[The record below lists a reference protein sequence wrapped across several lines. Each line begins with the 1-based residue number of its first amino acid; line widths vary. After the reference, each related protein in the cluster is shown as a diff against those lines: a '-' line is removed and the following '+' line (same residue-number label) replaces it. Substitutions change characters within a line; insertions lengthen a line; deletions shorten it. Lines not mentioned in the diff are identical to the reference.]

1 MSANLVK
8 SLTSPSNTLNAEITS
23 VCGGSYVISDS
34 GIRSNVLQ
42 FPSEGTELWID
53 EQQELFCDRMMDRAG
68 ECSRSVP
75 PSPTHGLRSKRVGR
89 LLYCS
94 TPAGRGRGIIA
105 NSRGQV
111 SIRSSET
118 NKSDS
123 SHRNDDHNK
132 ECEHG
137 LECNCYLS
145 DSRCSITNSQSA
157 TASTRTGTEAADE
170 QEASELSHA
179 SRTGSVVSLTRDHGR
194 SVTNNGRKEVSERVR
209 SQHRND
215 HKCPGPSEGTRRSES
230 YTAVHNRSRSPPHTS
245 SSRPPRAQTHDR
257 LTKLETMNPV
267 NDDYRNGWPAPI
279 PFRFGLSSHATNQ
292 LTMDTISV
300 FKYRIHYPNLMQWS
314 YRFIRSYAKWQRE
327 GVIPPI
333 ASHSSQTESNNF
345 VNEVL
350 KKRAQKDKQII
361 KSNENYT
368 KFHDSKPVSLTTTA
382 TTPSYAL
389 KNQLWKRRYY
399 SLLNAVDFVYKDYQL
414 LHYVS
419 KESLFSFVSTPPVL
433 PSNTVRSPGKYI
445 SNVWPVHAKDIQN
458 LATVGADPAGYL
470 SERITQVL
478 VKRSNAEVENIE
490 ASFTWPCLFHISVAF
505 LSDVMAQSRILR
517 CDLDRRLAVYDRLIY
532 VLSQARE
539 QRAKLKVHMSRQR
552 ELLDSLTCNLCAIQK
567 RFIGQSPPL
576 DRPASVRDGLASDIT
591 SPFVECEN
599 VESERHHRLTKQN
612 DQIKDAGRQPT
623 GSDWN
628 NTDYV
633 QRRTEIYTEISNLER
648 VLREEEVRRK
658 RLHNRIQELTGNI
671 RVFCRLRPD
680 DNPHSGFFTEDDE
693 RGRYLRVSSNDK
705 LLFCP
710 DTLKD
715 QIQERKSTIPFAY
728 HGTRTLMSGP
738 VPIGPVATPICG
750 SSGAGNSYTT
760 WNGAPKCFIFD
771 RVFGPRATQA
781 EVYREVDDLIVSC
794 IDGYNVCI
802 MAYGQT
808 GSGKT
813 YTMMGTEEEPGVN
826 RRAVRSLFERC
837 GRRKHWKYSIF
848 VSIVEIYQ
856 EDVFDLLEDVDE
868 SVERGTGANNTP
880 IQSQPSPTPGRARR
894 KSGRDSSKWKQ
905 PLNQSAVPWNTW
917 TGRGP
922 PTYSTGL
929 SYFTGKPLRRRG
941 SVRILSDQLD
951 GVVLQNLH
959 ERSVHDENEMLH
971 YLHLAEKQ
979 RRVGSTRLNICSS
992 RSHLVI
998 LLRVIGEHQFQMTTS
1013 RGTLT
1018 LADLAGSENVTKS
1031 GSTGERFLEA
1041 ACINKSLSSLGRVF
1055 DALRRQQKP
1064 TYRETKLT
1072 YLLRPTLS
1080 GESKCLL
1087 FVALRTEPEHAE
1099 ETWRAIHFGQGALQV
1114 VPGGGNGG
1122 GVSIPGVG
1130 NTVGDSDA
1138 PVDKLTGP
1146 ESGPATFTY
1155 KPSGLTSPNALLHSI
1170 RSGASHRAKSRGKPK
1185 INARN
1190 SSSSNI
1196 VSFLPQSVYSMGPAI
1211 TKRGWR

>member
-1 MSANLVK
+1 MSVHLVK
-8 SLTSPSNTLNAEITS
+8 SLTVPNTTLSAETNPF
-23 VCGGSYVISDS
+23 CERLRGSSDS
-34 GIRSNVLQ
+34 GIRSDVLQ
-42 FPSEGTELWID
+42 FPYESTELWID
-53 EQQELFCDRMMDRAG
+53 EQHELFCDRMMDKSG
-68 ECSRSVP
+68 ECSHSVP
-75 PSPTHGLRSKRVGR
+75 PSPTYGLRSKGVGR

-94 TPAGRGRGIIA
+94 TPIGRGREIA
-105 NSRGQV
+105 TKSGGQLDV
-111 SIRSSET
+111 QVPEMR
-118 NKSDS
+118 KFDS
-123 SHRNDDHNK
+123 FNLKGDRNG
-132 ECEHG
+132 EREHG
-137 LECNCYLS
+137 PECSCCTS
-145 DSRCSITNSQSA
+145 ESRTSTTNSQSA
-157 TASTRTGTEAADE
+157 TISTHMGMETVNEQKVDE
-170 QEASELSHA
+170 SSQG
-179 SRTGSVVSLTRDHGR
+179 SRTCSTLSMTRDQGR
-194 SVTNNGRKEVSERVR
+194 SVKENRQWEANKKSRLSQRKNS
-209 SQHRND
+209 
-215 HKCPGPSEGTRRSES
+215 KCRGSSEGARRSES
-230 YTAVHNRSRSPPHTS
+230 YNAVDNRSRSTLRVS

-257 LTKLETMNPV
+257 LTKLETVSSPDN
-267 NDDYRNGWPAPI
+267 YRSDWPAPI
-279 PFRFGLSSHATNQ
+279 PFRFGAAPHSTNQ
-292 LTMDTISV
+292 LTLDTISV
-300 FKYRIHYPNLMQWS
+300 FKYRIHYPHLMRWS
-314 YRFIRSYAKWQRE
+314 YKFIRSYAKWQKE
-327 GVIPPI
+327 GIMPVIVN
-333 ASHSSQTESNNF
+333 HSSQPESSNF
-345 VNEVL
+345 INEVL
-350 KKRAQKDKQII
+350 KKRAQKDKQVITN
-361 KSNENYT
+361 NESLT
-368 KFHDSKPVSLTTTA
+368 KFCGFKPVSLSATA
-382 TTPSYAL
+382 TSLNYVL

-419 KESLFSFVSTPPVL
+419 KEGLFSFVSTPPVL
-433 PSNTVRSPGKYI
+433 PSNTTRSTRKYV
-445 SNVWPVHAKDIQN
+445 SNVWPTHVKDIQN

-478 VKRSNAEVENIE
+478 VMRCGPECYPIKSP
-490 ASFTWPCLFHISVAF
+490 STWPCLFQISVAF

-552 ELLDSLTCNLCAIQK
+552 ELLDSLSCNLCAAQNKIV
-567 RFIGQSPPL
+567 GPSPL
-576 DRPASVRDGLASDIT
+576 TDRPASVRDGLVSGII
-591 SPFVECEN
+591 SPFVDCDN
-599 VESERHHRLTKQN
+599 VESELER
-612 DQIKDAGRQPT
+612 KDCINEGKRQPECL
-623 GSDWN
+623 DWEKSE
-628 NTDYV
+628 YI
-633 QRRTEIYTEISNLER
+633 QRRTEIYSEIANLER

-680 DNPHSGFFTEDDE
+680 DNPPSGVVSEEDE
-693 RGRYLRVSSNDK
+693 RNRYLRVSSSDK
-705 LLFCP
+705 LLFCS
-710 DTLKD
+710 DTLRD

-728 HGTRTLMSGP
+728 HGTRTSLSGST
-738 VPIGPVATPICG
+738 PIGSTTTPTCG
-750 SSGAGNSYTT
+750 NSGAANSYIT
-760 WNGAPKCFIFD
+760 WSGTPKCFIFD

-781 EVYREVDDLIVSC
+781 EVYQEVDDLIVSC

-813 YTMMGTEEEPGVN
+813 YTMMGTEKEPGVN

-856 EDVFDLLEDVDE
+856 EDVFDLLEDVGE
-868 SVERGTGANNTP
+868 WTEHEVTMNNLP
-880 IQSQPSPTPGRARR
+880 SSSDPSPTPGRACR
-894 KSGRDSSKWKQ
+894 KSSRDSVSRKWKQ
-905 PLNQSAVPWNTW
+905 QPNQSAVPWNTW
-917 TGRGP
+917 TSRGP
-922 PTYSTGL
+922 PTYSTGFG
-929 SYFTGKPLRRRG
+929 YFAGKPLRRRG

-959 ERSVHDENEMLH
+959 ERSVHDESEMLH

-992 RSHLVI
+992 RSHLII

-1114 VPGGGNGG
+1114 VPSGGNGSCL
-1122 GVSIPGVG
+1122 SISGFG
-1130 NTVGDSDA
+1130 NTVTESDTQQVEKSA
-1138 PVDKLTGP
+1138 GP
-1146 ESGPATFTY
+1146 EAGSATSAY
-1155 KPSGLTSPNALLHSI
+1155 KPSGLTSPSTLLHSI
-1170 RSGASHRAKSRGKPK
+1170 RGSTHRTKSRVKPK
-1185 INARN
+1185 IAIRN
-1190 SSSSNI
+1190 SSSSDI
-1196 VSFLPQSVYSMGPAI
+1196 AGYLPQSVYSMGPAI